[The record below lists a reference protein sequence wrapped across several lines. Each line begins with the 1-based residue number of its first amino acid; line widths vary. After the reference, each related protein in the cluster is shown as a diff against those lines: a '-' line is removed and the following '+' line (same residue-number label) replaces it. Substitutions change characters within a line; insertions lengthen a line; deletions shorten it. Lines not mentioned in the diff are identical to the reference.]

1 MPGKQQLLDKPFSLQ
16 LFQLHA
22 SASVYGHSFS
32 APSTSRSKPGDWI
45 AKVQLKAR
53 SPSVSAENALAGA
66 TWNSQPSNSF
76 AQPRRYALSYTFS
89 VAEKQG
95 SEQKAFLNHS
105 LLIAAVK
112 LHLPHRGSVPS
123 ISHRRAV
130 TVLTLTAPL
139 QASNWLW
146 KKKPALLCTFPL
158 PHVSHTN
165 HTSALCTFLLS
176 VFLPLI
182 IVFQSRS
189 LKLNLGVSTQGSD
202 RKSNWHR

>member
-22 SASVYGHSFS
+22 SASVYAHSFS

-139 QASNWLW
+139 QASSSCSF
-146 KKKPALLCTFPL
+146 KT
-158 PHVSHTN
+158 
-165 HTSALCTFLLS
+165 
-176 VFLPLI
+176 
-182 IVFQSRS
+182 
-189 LKLNLGVSTQGSD
+189 GSG
-202 RKSNWHR
+202 RKSQRCSAPSPCRMSATPTTLLRCVLSFSASSCR

>member
-1 MPGKQQLLDKPFSLQ
+1 MLDKPFSLQ

-22 SASVYGHSFS
+22 SASVYAHSFS

-176 VFLPLI
+176 VFC
-182 IVFQSRS
+182 R
-189 LKLNLGVSTQGSD
+189 
-202 RKSNWHR
+202 